1 MLSVLLILSWTL
13 SILPGMLVLMLLSD
27 ENRTRDGLALC
38 VVLILIGPISTVGF
52 LCWALYR
59 TARLLLGLVYT
70 PAAMKSNPK
79 ENASS

>member
-27 ENRTRDGLALC
+27 KNRTRDGIAAC
-38 VVLILIGPISTVGF
+38 VTLILIGPITMVAF

-59 TARLLLGLVYT
+59 TARLFLWLVHT
-70 PAAMKSNPK
+70 PTASKSNPR
-79 ENASS
+79 ENVSS